1 MGRRGLGQVI
11 TFGGLGQIHFW
22 VREYTMLYL
31 HHDMIRNQHNC
42 QILINI
48 KRMKI
53 TKRNFETVQLKYE
66 EDQGSLAI
74 RVLEC
79 RVTLCLHFI
88 TIMQY
93 TTIMQGTT
101 IMQDT
106 TIVQDT
112 TIITV
117 MQYTTIVQ
125 YTTIMQGTTIVQY
138 TTIV

>member
-1 MGRRGLGQVI
+1 
-11 TFGGLGQIHFW
+11 
-22 VREYTMLYL
+22 
-31 HHDMIRNQHNC
+31 
-42 QILINI
+42 
-48 KRMKI
+48 MKI

-79 RVTLCLHFI
+79 RVTLHLHII
-88 TIMQY
+88 TIMQYTNIMQY
-93 TTIMQGTT
+93 TTIM
-101 IMQDT
+101 
-106 TIVQDT
+106 QDT

-125 YTTIMQGTTIVQY
+125 YTIIMQGTTIVKY